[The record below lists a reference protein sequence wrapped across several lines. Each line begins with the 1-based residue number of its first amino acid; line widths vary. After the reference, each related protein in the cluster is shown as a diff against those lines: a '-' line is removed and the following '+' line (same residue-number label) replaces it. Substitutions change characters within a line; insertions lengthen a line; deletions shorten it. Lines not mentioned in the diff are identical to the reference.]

1 MFLVNYYYNVYL
13 QSVRHGV
20 RSSWFPVWVKT
31 GSFSSSWGFSWHWSA
46 GPWTT
51 LLPSASKVRE
61 RKEWKEKKGQFSAWR
76 GSVKL
81 QMVSFNQSSIVFFS
95 TGYRHHVYFGMEGT
109 LMPERIGANS
119 LTSFFYKR
127 MSLFTRTG
135 VWRFSQLTKR
145 HRIVLAH
152 IKGSFL
158 ALQH

>member
-1 MFLVNYYYNVYL
+1 MFLVNYFYNVYL

-61 RKEWKEKKGQFSAWR
+61 RKEWKERKGQFSAWQ
-76 GSVKL
+76 GSVKV
-81 QMVSFNQSSIVFFS
+81 QMVSFNQWSIVFFS
-95 TGYRHHVYFGMEGT
+95 AGYRHHVYFGMEGT

-119 LTSFFYKR
+119 LTSKNELIYKDWGVAVQSINKKAQNCLSTYQGQFF
-127 MSLFTRTG
+127 
-135 VWRFSQLTKR
+135 
-145 HRIVLAH
+145 
-152 IKGSFL
+152 
-158 ALQH
+158 